1 MKILLKNKEAQVVW
15 KGKKV
20 GFKTKPKSFYI
31 SRNLFD
37 RDSLIGTYSNKIKVI
52 SGQNYRIY
60 RTDTGGFNTHF
71 RQIDE
76 NGSVLSDDVLSQD
89 GCIVRDDAIYLQ
101 INTFGNEAI
110 KNNAVIVEGSHFY
123 DCYSGYNEYIECKK
137 SKWNGKRWLVLGDSI
152 STGNGDLASFHFA
165 SQPYHYL
172 IAKDKGIIVTNLAVS
187 GYTTRDV
194 LEKKV
199 YELHGEYSPDLIT
212 IFCGVNDINFACDTD
227 IWYDNLLAKL
237 KEMYPFSTIG
247 IICPLDYRGSD
258 NRLVEKINIIKSK
271 GDKYNVKYLDM
282 YKSTG
287 WDFQSDNDVN
297 MYTCNSDGLHP
308 NNLGHSLIKMQIDNF
323 IESL

>member
-1 MKILLKNKEAQVVW
+1 MAKILLNGKSLNLLYNKKCIKINIDNEFNMA
-15 KGKKV
+15 
-20 GFKTKPKSFYI
+20 
-31 SRNLFD
+31 RNLFD
-37 RDSLIGTYSNKIKVI
+37 KNNMFGTYSNKIPVI
-52 SGQNYRIY
+52 SGQNYKIY
-60 RTDTGGFNTHF
+60 RADTGGFNTHF
-71 RQIDE
+71 KQLDKDGNVLFEYVANADGLTVSE
-76 NGSVLSDDVLSQD
+76 NV
-89 GCIVRDDAIYLQ
+89 AYLQ
-101 INTFGNEAI
+101 VNTFGNSDI
-110 KNNAVIVEGSHFY
+110 INNALVVEGTHSY
-123 DCYSGYNEYIECKK
+123 DNYTSFNENISFNK

-152 STGNGDLASFHFA
+152 STGNGSLASIQFA
-165 SQPYHYL
+165 SEPYHYL
-172 IAKDKGIIVTNLAVS
+172 IAKEKGIIVTNLAAS
-187 GYTTRDV
+187 GYTTQQILKNTVSKLIGD
-194 LEKKV
+194 
-199 YELHGEYSPDLIT
+199 YYPDLIT

-287 WDFQSDNDVN
+287 WDFQNDNDVN